1 MAFDRL
7 PDGVGPDDC
16 ELDPYQEPEDPDR
29 IYEQRI
35 EREHDAGRGEL

>member
-7 PDGVGPDDC
+7 PPGVSPDDC
-16 ELDPYQEPEDPDR
+16 EPDPYEPPEDPDR

-35 EREHDAGRGEL
+35 EREYEAAQED